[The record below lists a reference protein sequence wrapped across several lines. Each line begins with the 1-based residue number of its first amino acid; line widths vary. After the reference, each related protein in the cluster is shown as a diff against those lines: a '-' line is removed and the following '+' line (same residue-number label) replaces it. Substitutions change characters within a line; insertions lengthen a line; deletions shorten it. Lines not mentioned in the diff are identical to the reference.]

1 MLPRG
6 FPAGCPGSQMPGRTA
21 AEGRWPVP
29 DETAPEFGAL
39 LRQLR
44 IEAGL
49 TQEELAERSGV
60 SCRSVSDLERGINRT
75 ARKMT
80 TQLLADALGLEGE
93 RRARFAAVAAGRV
106 PPAEQVPSG
115 DRRAAG
121 TAVAVR
127 SLPRDI
133 TTFTGRVAELERLT
147 GLAAGAGPGAVVVIC
162 AIGGMAGIGKTAL
175 SVHAA
180 SRLAQQ
186 FPDGQF
192 FVPLHGHTP
201 GQQRVDPA
209 AALSDLLLATGVPA
223 AQIPAGVDA
232 RAARW
237 RDYLAGKRILLVLDD
252 AASHVQV
259 TPLLPGASAGSLVL
273 ITSRQRLNALEDALT
288 IDLDALSPADAATL
302 FTRLARRPGLESGDP
317 AVAEMTRL
325 CGYLPLAIGMLA
337 GQLRHH
343 PSWTAAS
350 LAADLAAGSRRLD
363 LMHAEDVSVAAAFD
377 MSYRSLT
384 VQQRRLF
391 RRLGLLPGPDVD
403 AYAAAALDGTSLA
416 AARRGLE
423 ALYERHLITE
433 PRPGRYRLHD
443 LVRAHAQALAARDDP
458 AACEAATSGLLDY
471 YVHTVMAAA
480 RLISPAGAGDDAAIP
495 GRPPRDAPAFST
507 QDEAASWV
515 AAERA
520 NLYAAAEE
528 AVLSGRRVPA
538 YQIPAA
544 LAGSQ
549 DAWGEHWDQALAD
562 YQSALDFAIRDGDL
576 PGQARALTLVG
587 YAHYQSKNLA
597 GTIASAEQA
606 EILYQNIGDRA
617 GQAGAASMIGNAV
630 ALTGDPAA
638 GAEHLKRAITL
649 FSGLGYR
656 KGHAGALVMLAG
668 IQLVA
673 GDLTAGE
680 ANLWQA
686 FEMCRQAGDRSGQR
700 DALAYISWAQKETG
714 EHLTAIA
721 TLKQALD
728 LNRETGDRYMQAYI
742 ICSTAEV
749 LRMAGDYPAALD
761 CLSQAREQWL
771 SIGRTD
777 CEPIVLTEIG
787 LIRQYMGDFKA
798 ARDCY
803 EQALPL
809 YETYQDV
816 IGPIGP
822 LIGLGDIESHE
833 GATDRARDYYRQA
846 LIIVREQNVPI
857 EEAHALEG
865 IGLSHLKDG
874 DREDGIVSLREAL
887 AIYQRIGSPF
897 AARVRQVLEDQ
908 EASTLTGE

>member
-1 MLPRG
+1 M
-6 FPAGCPGSQMPGRTA
+6 
-21 AEGRWPVP
+21 
-29 DETAPEFGAL
+29 
-39 LRQLR
+39 
-44 IEAGL
+44 
-49 TQEELAERSGV
+49 TQEELAERASV
-60 SCRSVSDLERGINRT
+60 SSRSVSDLERGINRT

-93 RRARFAAVAAGRV
+93 RRAWFAAVAAGRV
-106 PPAEQVPSG
+106 PPAEPLLSG
-115 DRRAAG
+115 DRWAAG
-121 TAVAVR
+121 TAAAVR

-147 GLAAGAGPGAVVVIC
+147 GLAARAGPGAVVVIC

-209 AALSDLLLATGVPA
+209 AALGDLLQATGMPA
-223 AQIPAGVDA
+223 AQVPAGVDA

-273 ITSRQRLNALEDALT
+273 ITSRQRLSALEDALT
-288 IDLDALSPADAATL
+288 IDLDALPPADAVTL
-302 FTRLARRPGLESGDP
+302 FTRLARRPGLDSDP
-317 AVAEMTRL
+317 AVAELARL

-350 LAADLAAGSRRLD
+350 LAASLAKATSRLD
-363 LMHAEDVSVAAAFD
+363 LLHAEDLSVAAAFGV
-377 MSYRSLT
+377 SYRSLT

-391 RRLGLLPGPDVD
+391 RRLGLPRGPDVD
-403 AYAAAALDGTSLA
+403 AYAAAALDGTSLT

-423 ALYERHLITE
+423 ALYDRHLIAE

-443 LVRAHAQALAARDDP
+443 LVRAHAQALALRDDP
-458 AACEAATSGLLDY
+458 AACEAATTGLLDY

-480 RLISPAGAGDDAAIP
+480 RLLYPGGAGDDAAIP
-495 GRPPRDAPAFST
+495 GRPPRYAPAFST
-507 QDEAASWV
+507 QAEAASWV

-520 NLYAAAEE
+520 NLYAAA
-528 AVLSGRRVPA
+528 AAGHRVQA
-538 YQIPAA
+538 YLIPAA

-549 DAWGEHWDQALAD
+549 DPWGEHWDQALAD
-562 YQSALDFAIRDGDL
+562 YQSALDYAIREGDL
-576 PGQARALTLVG
+576 PGQARALMLVG

-597 GTIASAEQA
+597 ATIASAEQA
-606 EILYQNIGDRA
+606 EILYQNLGDRA
-617 GQAGAASMIGNAV
+617 GQADAASMIGDAH
-630 ALTGDPAA
+630 ALSGDPAA

-649 FSGLGYR
+649 SSGLGYR
-656 KGHAGALVMLAG
+656 KGHAGALVMLGG
-668 IQLVA
+668 IQLMT

-686 FEMCRQAGDRSGQR
+686 FEMFRQAGDRPGQR
-700 DALAYISWAQKETG
+700 DALAYLSWAQRETG
-714 EHLTAIA
+714 EYLTAVA

-728 LNRETGDRYMQAYI
+728 LNRDTGDRYMQAYI
-742 ICSTAEV
+742 IFSTAEV

-761 CLSQAREQWL
+761 CVSQAREQFL

-777 CEPIVLTEIG
+777 CEPLVLTELG
-787 LIRQYMGDFKA
+787 LIRQHLGDYKA

-809 YETYQDV
+809 YEIYQDP
-816 IGPIGP
+816 IGPTGP
-822 LIGLGDIESHE
+822 LIGLGDVESHE

-846 LIIVREQNVPI
+846 LTIVREQNVPS

-865 IGLSHLKDG
+865 MGLSHLKDG
-874 DREDGIVSLREAL
+874 DRDDGIASLREAL

-908 EASTLTGE
+908 EASTLIGE